1 MFNPTITETVKM
13 KYFQNLNA
21 ITQCSLKYIKTYTG
35 SQCNEFCFKNIWIE
49 YKKININ
56 NDLNDILPNIHWSNH
71 ISRYIVLFYKI
82 TQNNQLDLHIDWQ
95 YVRMWL

>member
-49 YKKININ
+49 YKKNKN
-56 NDLNDILPNIHWSNH
+56 
-71 ISRYIVLFYKI
+71 K
-82 TQNNQLDLHIDWQ
+82 
-95 YVRMWL
+95 